1 MRACINH
8 FNANKRYLITGAAGF
23 IGFHLAEKLLKQ
35 EATIIGF
42 DNINDYY
49 EPNLKYTRLSIL
61 KQYKN
66 FIFIKGD
73 IADKESINKVFQEYK
88 PEIVVNLAAQAGIR
102 YSIDN
107 PEAYIY
113 SNIIGFYNIIEA
125 CRNNLVEHLAFASS
139 SSVYGTAR
147 KIPFSTKDKT
157 DTPISLYAAS
167 KKSNEV
173 MAYSYSHLY
182 GIPTTGLRFFTVYGP
197 YGRPD
202 MAYFTFTKAIMEDIP
217 IKVYNNGNMY
227 RDFTYIDDI
236 INGIEIILNNPPEPD
251 DNKVKYKLYNL
262 GNNHP
267 EKLMDFIITLEKH
280 IGKQAKKEYLPIQPG
295 DVFQTFADITD
306 MMEDFNFNP
315 QTSIDVGLHNFVS
328 WYENTYN
335 I

>member
-1 MRACINH
+1 MRALIHH
-8 FNANKRYLITGAAGF
+8 FNANKRYFITGAAGF

-49 EPNLKYTRLSIL
+49 EPELKYTRLSIL

-88 PEIVVNLAAQAGIR
+88 PEIVVNLAAQAGVR

-113 SNIIGFYNIIEA
+113 SNIIGFYNILEA
-125 CRNNLVEHLAFASS
+125 CRNNLVEHLAYASS
-139 SSVYGTAR
+139 SSVYGAAS
-147 KIPFSTKDKT
+147 KVPFSTTDKT

-202 MAYFTFTKAIMEDIP
+202 MAYFSFTKAITEETP
-217 IKVYNNGNMY
+217 IKIYNNGNMY

-267 EKLMDFIITLEKH
+267 VKLLDFIITLEKH

-295 DVFQTFADITD
+295 DVYQTFADITD
-306 MMEDFNFNP
+306 MKEDFNFNP
-315 QTSIDVGLHNFVS
+315 QTSIDVGLHNFVR

>member
-1 MRACINH
+1 MRALIHH
-8 FNANKRYLITGAAGF
+8 FNANKRYFITGAAGF

-49 EPNLKYTRLSIL
+49 EPKLKYTRLSIL

-73 IADKESINKVFQEYK
+73 ITDKESIHKVFQEYK
-88 PEIVVNLAAQAGIR
+88 PEIVVNLAAQAGVR

-113 SNIIGFYNIIEA
+113 SNIIGFYNILEV
-125 CRNNLVEHLAFASS
+125 CRNNVVEHLVFASS
-139 SSVYGTAR
+139 SSVYGAANQV
-147 KIPFSTKDKT
+147 PFSTKDKT

-202 MAYFTFTKAIMEDIP
+202 MAYFSFAKAITEGIP

-262 GNNHP
+262 GNHHP
-267 EKLMDFIITLEKH
+267 VKLLDFIITLEKYL
-280 IGKQAKKEYLPIQPG
+280 GKQAKKEYLPIQPG
-295 DVFQTFADITD
+295 DVYQTFADITD
-306 MMEDFNFNP
+306 MMEDFNFRP
-315 QTSIDVGLHNFVS
+315 QTSIDVGLYNFVR
-328 WYENTYN
+328 WYQDTYN